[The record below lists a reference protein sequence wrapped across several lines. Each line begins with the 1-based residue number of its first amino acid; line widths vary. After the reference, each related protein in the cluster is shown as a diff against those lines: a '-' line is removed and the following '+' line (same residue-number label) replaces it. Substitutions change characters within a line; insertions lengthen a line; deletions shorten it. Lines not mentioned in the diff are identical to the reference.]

1 MNAPSNINGQPATK
15 VAGAGPHAD
24 WSPEMREIFASFIG
38 DRHPI
43 SEISEIFG
51 ISRVSVRVRAAR
63 MAREKR
69 EGGAE

>member
-1 MNAPSNINGQPATK
+1 MTGAPIPQVPAASA
-15 VAGAGPHAD
+15 AGAGPHPD
-24 WSPEMREIFASFIG
+24 WSPEMCEIFASFVE

-43 SEISEIFG
+43 AEIAEIFG

-69 EGGAE
+69 EGGAA